1 MKELIETG
9 EVKLVRER
17 NGLSR
22 VKERKIIF
30 DKYAGRCAY
39 CGRELQNGWHV
50 DHIEPV
56 RRKYKIIKSGWFYK
70 DTDKRVDT
78 KGMQEKDFDLSTMEY
93 RYDKQVPDGFINP
106 ENDVIEN
113 KLPSCASCNINK
125 HGYGLEE
132 FRALVAGFMK
142 HLNEISTQYKVAKRY
157 GLIQETGIEVKFYF
171 ETYNQSKVA

>member
-1 MKELIETG
+1 MSEKVKTKESI
-9 EVKLVRER
+9 VRV
-17 NGLSR
+17 NDGFSR
-22 VKERKIIF
+22 AKQRKIIF
-30 DKYAGRCAY
+30 DKYEGKCAY
-39 CGRELQNGWHV
+39 CGCELKDGWHV

-56 RRKYKIIKSGWFYK
+56 RRKYKRVLAGWFYK
-70 DTDKRVDT
+70 GTNNRVDT
-78 KGMQEKDFDLSTMEY
+78 KGMLEQDFDLTTMEY

-125 HGYGLEE
+125 HGFGLEE
-132 FRALVAGFMK
+132 FRKLIAGFMK
-142 HLNEISTQYKVAKRY
+142 HLNEINTQYKIAKRY